1 VTRRIAAADALAA
14 LCTLLLAVLL
24 FCQAAVDAAGEVE
37 LDAGGTSREADSIPE
52 SPGEP
57 EPPRSP
63 GPPEPPDSLGPPG
76 EANSPNEHGLR
87 GSHADSSQDDPDP
100 LDKPPPYRNG
110 GRPNSLLTAH
120 APPTGDRPPSAR
132 PVRATP
138 PSPGCSTDSWCPGHK
153 PGPPGQQ
160 PAARPAVLQVFRL

>member
-24 FCQAAVDAAGEVE
+24 LCQAAETAAGGVE

-52 SPGEP
+52 SSGERDSPDSPGSPGSPGEP
-57 EPPRSP
+57 
-63 GPPEPPDSLGPPG
+63 
-76 EANSPNEHGLR
+76 NSPNEHGLR
-87 GSHADSSQDDPDP
+87 GSHADSSRDDPDP
-100 LDKPPPYRNG
+100 LDKPPPYRTG

-138 PSPGCSTDSWCPGHK
+138 PPPGCSTDSWCTGHN
-153 PGPPGQQ
+153 PGPPGQR